1 MFLVFSV
8 AAISH
13 QGKKVAP
20 GSITSR
26 INETLNWETESEWLD
41 PGRFSSATAE
51 DSMQV
56 SSSASPRSVWKE
68 RRREAVSRVPWKE
81 SEDLI
86 AVTPT
91 SALT

>member
-1 MFLVFSV
+1 
-8 AAISH
+8 
-13 QGKKVAP
+13 
-20 GSITSR
+20 
-26 INETLNWETESEWLD
+26 
-41 PGRFSSATAE
+41 
-51 DSMQV
+51 MQV